1 MLVRR
6 LTTLLTL
13 VLLVASVPL
22 VAADPSSDWE
32 AGQQAFAAGDYPS
45 ALLFFEIARD
55 SGLPGPAVHY
65 NIGACQFKLGRYG
78 DSLETFGLI
87 AERFPGMRGL
97 AEYNMGL
104 AERRLGNP
112 RAAQGHFIEAF
123 RQSPD
128 DEKLRALAA
137 EMVQQSEQELP
148 SDWYGSVGLRVGYD
162 DNVALRDS
170 LGLPVGVT
178 SESPM
183 ADFFGTVRGTTP
195 WLRGVLL
202 DASVYAVA
210 YPDAD
215 NFDQSEFRL
224 GGLYIWRPEDW
235 RVEAGAFFV
244 YGTLGGS
251 GFERELSLGTRA
263 TRYLST
269 DASMDFRYHYD
280 AVDDTDAA
288 FTGLAGWRQR
298 FDFRYRWYPDRHDFT
313 LRLGYE
319 INDRDDP
326 GVSPRRQR
334 VQADYRLQLRGDWG
348 VEAGIGLRSSDYND
362 LLVPR
367 NEDLTTISVAVTRA
381 IADHWLLA
389 LRYQFSDNNSSDAEF
404 SYERN
409 VMTIGALRIF

>member
-1 MLVRR
+1 ML
-6 LTTLLTL
+6 LIAMHF
-13 VLLVASVPL
+13 VALAP
-22 VAADPSSDWE
+22 VANAAAAQEWE
-32 AGQQAFAAGDYPS
+32 SGQAAFAAGDYAS

-65 NIGACQFKLGRYG
+65 NIATCQFKLGQYDDALR
-78 DSLETFGLI
+78 TFGLI
-87 AERFPGMRGL
+87 GERYPKMRGL

-112 RAAQGHFIEAF
+112 RGAQGHFIEAF
-123 RQSPD
+123 RQSPE

-137 EMVQQSEQELP
+137 DMVQKTEQELP
-148 SDWYGSVGLRVGYD
+148 SDWYGSVAARIGHD

-170 LGLPVGVT
+170 LGLPAGVT

-183 ADFFGTVRGTTP
+183 ADFFGTIRGTTP

-215 NFDQSEFRL
+215 DFDQSEFRL
-224 GGLYIWRPEDW
+224 GGLYVWRPDDW
-235 RVEAGAFFV
+235 RIEANAYFI

-263 TRYLST
+263 TRTLDT

-280 AVDDTDAA
+280 LVDDTDASFA
-288 FTGLAGWRQR
+288 GLAGWRQR
-298 FDFRYRWYPDRHDFT
+298 FDFRYRWSPNHHDFT
-313 LRLGYE
+313 LRLGFE
-319 INDRDDP
+319 LNDRDDP
-326 GVSPRRQR
+326 GVSPRRYR
-334 VQADYRLQLRGDWG
+334 VQADYRLQLREKWG
-348 VEAGIGLRSSDYND
+348 LEAGIGLRSSDYDD

-367 NEDLTTISVAVTRA
+367 NEDLTSISMAITRTIK
-381 IADHWLLA
+381 DHWLLA
-389 LRYQFSDNNSSDAEF
+389 LRYQFSDNNSSDPEF

-409 VMTIGALRIF
+409 VITIGALRIF

>member
-1 MLVRR
+1 MHLHT
-6 LTTLLTL
+6 LTTFLIAMYFAAFAT
-13 VLLVASVPL
+13 
-22 VAADPSSDWE
+22 VAAAAADQEWE
-32 AGQQAFAAGDYPS
+32 SGQAAFVAGDYTS

-65 NIGACQFKLGRYG
+65 NIAACQFKLGHY
-78 DSLETFGLI
+78 DDALETFGLI
-87 AERFPGMRGL
+87 AERFPRMRGL

-104 AERRLGNP
+104 TERRLGNP

-128 DEKLRALAA
+128 DEKLRAIAA
-137 EMVQQSEQELP
+137 AMVQETEQELP
-148 SDWYGSVGLRVGYD
+148 SEWYGSIGLRLGHD

-170 LGLPVGVT
+170 LGLPAGVT
-178 SESPM
+178 AESPM

-215 NFDQSEFRL
+215 DFDQSEFRL
-224 GGLYIWRPEDW
+224 GGLYVWRPDDW
-235 RVEAGAFFV
+235 RIEAGAFFV

-263 TRYLST
+263 TRYLDD
-269 DASMDFRYHYD
+269 DASIDFRYHYD

-288 FTGLAGWRQR
+288 FTGLAGWRQG
-298 FDFRYRWYPDRHDFT
+298 FDFRYRWHPDRHDFT

-326 GVSPRRQR
+326 GVSPRRHR
-334 VQADYRLQLRGDWG
+334 VRADYRLQLRGDWG
-348 VEAGIGLRSSDYND
+348 LEAGIGIRSSDYND

-367 NEDLTTISVAVTRA
+367 NEDLTSISMAVTRA

-389 LRYQFSDNNSSDAEF
+389 LRYQFSENDSSDPEF
-404 SYERN
+404 SYDRN
-409 VMTIGALRIF
+409 VITIGALRTF